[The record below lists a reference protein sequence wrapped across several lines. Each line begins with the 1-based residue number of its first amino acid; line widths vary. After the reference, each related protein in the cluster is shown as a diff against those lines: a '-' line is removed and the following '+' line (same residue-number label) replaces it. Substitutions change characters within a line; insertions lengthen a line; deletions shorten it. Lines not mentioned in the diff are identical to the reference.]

1 MFGWLTDIMS
11 QSLQFIN
18 GLVNNYGLSIIIFT
32 LIIKFLLY
40 PMTIKQTKSM
50 KAMQDLQPE
59 LKKIQD
65 KYKDDKQK
73 QQEAMMKLY
82 KDNNVNPAAGCLPMI
97 LTFLIIIPL
106 YRAILNLD
114 MGDSSFLWIDTLA
127 EPDIALVII
136 NGLAMVAQTFIS
148 QKYTAPGGQSNLMLW
163 IMPIMIIFVGFS
175 LPAGVL
181 IYWLISTVFTVV
193 QQVLINRD
201 PDLKGVSEG

>member
-50 KAMQDLQPE
+50 KAMQELQPE

-82 KDNNVNPAAGCLPMI
+82 KDNNYNPATGCVPMI

-148 QKYTAPGGQSNLMLW
+148 QKYTASGGQSNLMLW

-193 QQVLINRD
+193 QQVLINQD
-201 PDLKGVSEG
+201 PDTKGVSEG